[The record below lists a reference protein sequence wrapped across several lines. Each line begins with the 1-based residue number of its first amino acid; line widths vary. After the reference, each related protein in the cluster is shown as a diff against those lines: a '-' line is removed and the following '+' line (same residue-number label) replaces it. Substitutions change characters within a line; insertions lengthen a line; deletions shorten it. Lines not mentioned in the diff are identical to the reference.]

1 MGRIKTHV
9 FWTYVLVG
17 INVWLGI
24 LLAKYSWNTNVLL
37 AWGGMN
43 AHMPQVQALVQLPPF
58 ADMSQATLN
67 KLPHFMYSPMSGT
80 ILLIVRSIWASF
92 LHFSWAHLGSNMMVL
107 FLMGRMFEESNYPGI
122 IVPVYLFTGS
132 VSMVSAFYF
141 QSAALTAGAS
151 GAIFG
156 IMGAGYVL
164 YLRSKPAFRKATI
177 DTEAANRYARLGN
190 YVYSL
195 IVLNII
201 STFMTP
207 GISIIG
213 HIAGLVSGLLV
224 GLIIPLKRH

>member
-1 MGRIKTHV
+1 MRRIQAPA

-17 INVWLGI
+17 INVGFGV
-24 LLAKYSWNTNVLL
+24 LLAKYSWDANVLL
-37 AWGGMN
+37 TWGGMN
-43 AHMPQVQALVQLPPF
+43 EHMPQVQALVQLPPF
-58 ADMSQATLN
+58 VEMSQATLK

-80 ILLIVRSIWASF
+80 ELLIVRSIWASF

-122 IVPVYLFTGS
+122 IVPVYLFTGI

-141 QSAALTAGAS
+141 QPNVLTAGAS
-151 GAIFG
+151 GAILG

-164 YLRSKPAFRKATI
+164 YLRSKPAFRNAVI
-177 DTEAANRYARLGN
+177 GTEAANRYARLGN

-207 GISIIG
+207 GISVVG
-213 HIAGLVSGLLV
+213 HIAGLVSGLLI
-224 GLIIPLKRH
+224 GLLIPLKRH

>member
-1 MGRIKTHV
+1 MRRIQTPV

-17 INVWLGI
+17 INVWFGI
-24 LLAKYSWNTNVLL
+24 LLAKYSWDANVLL
-37 AWGGMN
+37 TWGGMN
-43 AHMPQVQALVQLPPF
+43 EHMPQVQALVQLPPF
-58 ADMSQATLN
+58 VEMSQATLK

-80 ILLIVRSIWASF
+80 ELLIVRSIWASF

-122 IVPVYLFTGS
+122 IVPVYLFTGI
-132 VSMVSAFYF
+132 VSMSSAFYF
-141 QSAALTAGAS
+141 QPNVLTAGAS

-164 YLRSKPAFRKATI
+164 YLRSKPAFCNAVI
-177 DTEAANRYARLGN
+177 GTEAANRYARLGN

-195 IVLNII
+195 IVLNIV

-207 GISIIG
+207 GISVVG
-213 HIAGLVSGLLV
+213 HIAGLVSGLLI